1 MILMLA
7 LALVAAV
14 EGQVIRVGIGS
25 CAHQDSTQTVWDA
38 VAEWNPD
45 LFVHLGDAVYAD
57 TQDSL
62 AMRSTYLKGF
72 GNTKFKSIRKQV
84 PFLAT
89 WDDHDYGA
97 NDAGT
102 TYPMRRASQALFL
115 EFWAEADSSE
125 RRLRD
130 GLYGSQVIE
139 KDGRVLRVI
148 LLDTRFFRSDWT
160 KDSSAGRRYRQ
171 DRDSRKTMLG
181 QAQWAWFERELQ
193 QPADFRVIASS
204 IQVINDEHG
213 WECWGNFPLERER
226 ILDLVLADRKTPTVF
241 VSGDRHFTELS
252 LVAVDGRPIY
262 DLTAS
267 GLTQVAVSGH
277 KVPNTRRVGKAVSVQ
292 NFAGITVDFKSA
304 TITFE
309 GISALG
315 DVAFA
320 HIVPL
325 SELMDMSQ

>member
-1 MILMLA
+1 MLMLA
-7 LALVAAV
+7 VALVAAV

-25 CAHQDSTQTVWDA
+25 CAHQDSTQAVWDA
-38 VAEWNPD
+38 VAEWKPD

-72 GNTKFKSIRKQV
+72 GNPKFKSVRKQI

-97 NDAGT
+97 NDAGAS
-102 TYPMRRASQALFL
+102 YPMRRASQALFL
-115 EFWAEADSSE
+115 EFWEEPESSE

-139 KDGRVLRVI
+139 KNGHLVRVI
-148 LLDTRFFRSDWT
+148 LLDTRFFRSDWS
-160 KDSSAGRRYRQ
+160 KDSLPGRRYEQ
-171 DRDSRKTMLG
+171 DRDPQKTMLG
-181 QAQWAWFERELQ
+181 DVQWAWLERELR
-193 QPADFRVIASS
+193 QPADLRLIASS

-213 WECWGNFPLERER
+213 WEGWGNFPLERER
-226 ILDLVLADRKTPTVF
+226 ILDLVQAGPRIATVF
-241 VSGDRHFTELS
+241 VSGDRHFSELS
-252 LVAVDGRPIY
+252 RVSAAGRPLY

-267 GLTQVAVSGH
+267 GLTQVAVNGH
-277 KVPNTRRVGKAVSVQ
+277 KVPNTRRVGNPVSVQ
-292 NFAGITVDFKSA
+292 NFAGVTVDFESG

-309 GISALG
+309 GITAAG
-315 DVAFA
+315 DVAFD
-320 HIVPL
+320 HIVPVH
-325 SELMDMSQ
+325 ELIDGSK